1 LCAIGAE
8 NSAPYKGVL
17 TVGWTLDEQGRAQ
30 SKSLGNTTDP
40 VDIAERMG
48 GEIVRLW
55 AASVDFR
62 EDVVSSEKIMQGVA
76 ENYRKIRNTFRYL
89 LGNLNGFDPAKNAVA
104 ISDMESI
111 DRFML
116 LRMAEVSKDV
126 RRWYSEFQFHKV
138 YQALLNFCTVDL
150 SKEYFDILKD
160 RLYTAPPNS
169 KARRSGQTALWKIGE
184 VLVRLAAPIM
194 SFTADEIWPYLP
206 VVAGREKSVHMTT
219 FLADSDI
226 SSSANAGNQ
235 QLKSDW
241 ETIFNTRYEVNK
253 ALDSARENK
262 QIGSGL
268 EGKVI
273 LEVPGSIY
281 SVLERYA
288 DQLRYVF
295 IVSAVDL
302 KKSAETNG
310 TGAVKVTV
318 ERAPGQKCD
327 RCWNYST
334 HVGEDATYPTVCERC
349 SAALK
354 QIEQE
359 RGDS

>member
-1 LCAIGAE
+1 
-8 NSAPYKGVL
+8 
-17 TVGWTLDEQGRAQ
+17 
-30 SKSLGNTTDP
+30 
-40 VDIAERMG
+40 
-48 GEIVRLW
+48 
-55 AASVDFR
+55 
-62 EDVVSSEKIMQGVA
+62 
-76 ENYRKIRNTFRYL
+76 
-89 LGNLNGFDPAKNAVA
+89 
-104 ISDMESI
+104 
-111 DRFML
+111 
-116 LRMAEVSKDV
+116 
-126 RRWYSEFQFHKV
+126 
-138 YQALLNFCTVDL
+138 VDL